1 MQIMKRT
8 TIATLLAV
16 AGLLAACGGAVGHG
30 ADADPSMAEYNEG
43 LVERG
48 EQLPDIAAV
57 TLDGQPVTN
66 ASLRGKTVLLN
77 LWYYR

>member
-1 MQIMKRT
+1 MRS
-8 TIATLLAV
+8 LLLSSLILS
-16 AGLLAACGGAVGHG
+16 AGLLAACGGG
-30 ADADPSMAEYNEG
+30 ADGDPAMARYNEG

-48 EQLPDIAAV
+48 DALPDISAV

-77 LWYYR
+77 LWFFH

>member
-1 MQIMKRT
+1 MRLVLGS
-8 TIATLLAV
+8 LLAL
-16 AGLLAACGGAVGHG
+16 AGLFAACGRGSGGSG
-30 ADADPSMAEYNEG
+30 ADANPAMAKYNEG

-48 EQLPDIAAV
+48 DTLPDISAV

-77 LWYYR
+77 LWFFH